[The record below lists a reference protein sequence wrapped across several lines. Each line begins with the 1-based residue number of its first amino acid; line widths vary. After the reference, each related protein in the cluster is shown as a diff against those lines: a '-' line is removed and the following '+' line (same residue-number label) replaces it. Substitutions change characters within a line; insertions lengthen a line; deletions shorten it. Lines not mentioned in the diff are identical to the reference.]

1 MISENNQ
8 QNSLSDVTY
17 PLYKN
22 GYSYTGINGNI
33 RDRLP
38 VFDDI
43 LSLKW
48 QRSLADRNGDTRK
61 LLPLW
66 IADMDFETVPTVKEA
81 LQKRISTGIYGYSYI
96 PESYKEA
103 VADWFKNRFHHS
115 LLSREI
121 IPFTG
126 VIPAINAAIYAF
138 TRPRANV
145 LLQTPVY
152 HPFFKAIASTGRTLL
167 KSPLVRKDNRYEID
181 FVGFENVIR
190 EQRPELFVLCNP
202 QNPTGRVFSREELQ
216 RLTDICLRYRV
227 FIVADEIHSDIV
239 FKPTAFTSTLNL
251 NNEELSRHL
260 IVCTST
266 SKTFN
271 LAGLASANIFIKDT
285 LVRKRF
291 LETVEKLGQ
300 QGHGPGFIQTIAAE
314 TAYRTGKYWLRE
326 TMSYIQENFAYAYKR
341 LDEELPHVWHSE
353 KPEGTYFLWLDFSRY
368 GFSNRELEN
377 LLLVRCRIQANQGY
391 IFGEE
396 GSGFVRIN
404 IACPRSILKEALDR
418 LVEELKTIVYKH

>member
-17 PLYKN
+17 PLYEN
-22 GYSYTGINGNI
+22 GYSYTGVNGNI

-145 LLQTPVY
+145 LLQTPVSEAY
-152 HPFFKAIASTGRTLL
+152 TCLTDPAQLQLVKAMTDSCCMQYGAKKRDYSC
-167 KSPLVRKDNRYEID
+167 DNRFQDTD
-181 FVGFENVIR
+181 FFDSDHLSDQGARKFSAILAR
-190 EQRPELFVLCNP
+190 DLC
-202 QNPTGRVFSREELQ
+202 R
-216 RLTDICLRYRV
+216 
-227 FIVADEIHSDIV
+227 
-239 FKPTAFTSTLNL
+239 
-251 NNEELSRHL
+251 
-260 IVCTST
+260 
-266 SKTFN
+266 
-271 LAGLASANIFIKDT
+271 
-285 LVRKRF
+285 
-291 LETVEKLGQ
+291 
-300 QGHGPGFIQTIAAE
+300 
-314 TAYRTGKYWLRE
+314 
-326 TMSYIQENFAYAYKR
+326 
-341 LDEELPHVWHSE
+341 
-353 KPEGTYFLWLDFSRY
+353 
-368 GFSNRELEN
+368 
-377 LLLVRCRIQANQGY
+377 
-391 IFGEE
+391 
-396 GSGFVRIN
+396 
-404 IACPRSILKEALDR
+404 
-418 LVEELKTIVYKH
+418 